1 MPASRRAPL
10 PDPPELPPTLP
21 QLHARI
27 LDWYAQ
33 AGRDLPWRG
42 NDVTPWGVFVSE
54 VMSQQTPVARVEPAW
69 REWLTR
75 WPTPADLAADSP
87 GEAVRL
93 WNRLGYPRR
102 ALRLHEAAG
111 AMVDRHDGQVPSDEA
126 DLLALPGVG
135 AYTAAAVAA
144 FAYGLRTTVV
154 DTNVRRV
161 EARFVTGAALPAPAL
176 TRAETALATAL
187 LPEDDA
193 DAATWNVASMEL
205 GALICTARAPRCEAC
220 PVEDLCAWRQ
230 AGSPAYDGPARKGQA
245 WAGTDRQVRGRIMAL
260 LRETPDP
267 VSATD
272 LAAAWPDDAA
282 KRDRCLAS
290 LIEDGLVE
298 PVPVA
303 EGTPTAAEHEQF
315 YRLPTADA

>member
-1 MPASRRAPL
+1 M
-10 PDPPELPPTLP
+10 
-21 QLHARI
+21 
-27 LDWYAQ
+27 
-33 AGRDLPWRG
+33 
-42 NDVTPWGVFVSE
+42 
-54 VMSQQTPVARVEPAW
+54 
-69 REWLTR
+69 
-75 WPTPADLAADSP
+75 
-87 GEAVRL
+87 
-93 WNRLGYPRR
+93 
-102 ALRLHEAAG
+102 
-111 AMVDRHDGQVPSDEA
+111 
-126 DLLALPGVG
+126 
-135 AYTAAAVAA
+135 
-144 FAYGLRTTVV
+144 
-154 DTNVRRV
+154 
-161 EARFVTGAALPAPAL
+161 
-176 TRAETALATAL
+176 